1 MIILTAVFFPSRRNC
16 HICKKKRIL
25 QGGFPAAC
33 RWSISCHDGNAT
45 RIAENATVQ
54 GEYQLVFKRFLENPL
69 KKPIYNCSIN
79 QLIND
84 SLNKLMKSLIDHYDL
99 VYYCLVFPCWVP
111 VGLPFGN
118 WIPFWE
124 RWLPPLGD
132 PIGGTRWGI
141 CKLRAH
147 ATRCACGLLTNQ
159 ESRSNE

>member
-1 MIILTAVFFPSRRNC
+1 MSNC
-16 HICKKKRIL
+16 SVNQPTNNKNDYNYRCFLPQQTQLPHLQKERIL

-84 SLNKLMKSLIDHYDL
+84 SLKKLMKSLIDHYYL

-111 VGLPFGN
+111 VGLPFG
-118 WIPFWE
+118 
-124 RWLPPLGD
+124 RVGCPLGD
-132 PIGGTRWGI
+132 PVGDVAVPSCLWRGGRF
-141 CKLRAH
+141 
-147 ATRCACGLLTNQ
+147 
-159 ESRSNE
+159 